1 MWLLIIILA
10 GISAG
15 IINNYLSHKRSM
27 EKIKLKHIDKEIELQ
42 RLKQEN
48 YLLENEEMRIVLDR
62 IKEDNRR
69 LETDK
74 ESPWLIQETRERQ
87 LEKRENNF

>member
-15 IINNYLSHKRSM
+15 VINNYFKHRKDM
-27 EKIKLKHIDKEIELQ
+27 EKLKLKHIDKEIELQ

-48 YLLENEEMRIVLDR
+48 YLLENEEMKTVLDR

-69 LETDK
+69 LEAGKD
-74 ESPWLIQETRERQ
+74 SPWLIQETRERQ
-87 LEKRENNF
+87 LGKTEE

>member
-1 MWLLIIILA
+1 
-10 GISAG
+10 
-15 IINNYLSHKRSM
+15 M

-69 LETDK
+69 LETEKD
-74 ESPWLIQETRERQ
+74 SPWLIQETRERQ
-87 LEKRENNF
+87 LEKREE

>member
-10 GISAG
+10 GITSS
-15 IINNYLSHKRSM
+15 IISNYLSHRRSM
-27 EKIKLKHIDKEIELQ
+27 EKIKLQYIDKEIELQ

-48 YLLENEEMRIVLDR
+48 YLLENEEMKTVLDR

-69 LETDK
+69 LETEKD
-74 ESPWLIQETRERQ
+74 SPWLIQETRERQ
-87 LEKRENNF
+87 LEKREE